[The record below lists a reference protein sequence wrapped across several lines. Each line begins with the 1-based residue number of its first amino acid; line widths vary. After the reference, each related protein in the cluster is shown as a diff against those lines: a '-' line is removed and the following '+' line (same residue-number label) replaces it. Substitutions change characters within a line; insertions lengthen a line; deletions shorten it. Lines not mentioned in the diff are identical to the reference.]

1 MWETVFVQG
10 IGFLGI
16 ALNIIAVQFNKHW
29 KIVFLKTLG
38 SVAFVVQYILLK
50 AYTGAAMDGV
60 GILRNIIFIFTVKK
74 SKPTLFWI
82 ILFTAVTVI
91 LGAVTFEG
99 WISLLAIAAKL
110 LSCISYG
117 IEKLNLPSSGLW
129 LIYNGLHF
137 SLAGIVNE
145 ILVITSVIIAEI
157 RLYYKNK
164 EKIKNEGD

>member
-82 ILFTAVTVI
+82 ILFAAVTVI

-117 IEKLNLPSSGLW
+117 IEKPRTIRMLNLPSSGLW

-157 RLYYKNK
+157 RL
-164 EKIKNEGD
+164 